1 MTYLPFIIK
10 ATIEALKKHPYVAS
24 SVEGN
29 EIVIK
34 KYYNIGVAIDTDEG
48 LIVPVIKGADQK
60 KLYGLADE
68 VNKYVEKAKTRKID
82 LMELRGGVFTIT
94 NIGVIGSTYFTP
106 IVNYP
111 ETCILGTGKIE
122 DRATVIDGK
131 IVIRKIMPISF
142 TYDHRVLDGAEAA
155 RFMND
160 LKSLLEKPESLVD

>member
-1 MTYLPFIIK
+1 M
-10 ATIEALKKHPYVAS
+10 
-24 SVEGN
+24 
-29 EIVIK
+29 
-34 KYYNIGVAIDTDEG
+34 
-48 LIVPVIKGADQK
+48 
-60 KLYGLADE
+60 ADE